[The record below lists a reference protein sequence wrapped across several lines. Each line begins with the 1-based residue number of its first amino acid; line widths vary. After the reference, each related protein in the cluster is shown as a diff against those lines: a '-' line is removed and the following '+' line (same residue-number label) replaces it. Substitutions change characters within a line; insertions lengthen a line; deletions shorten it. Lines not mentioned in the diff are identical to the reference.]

1 MLAES
6 ALERARRLQRSST
19 RHALFGIP
27 IAVKD
32 NYFTQGVRTT
42 ANSFI
47 YQDFV
52 PTFDA
57 TVVTRL
63 QQAGGIVLGKTQ
75 MGPLATTRAT
85 WLAVN
90 ADLHER
96 VASRRVAPSA
106 GVGAP
111 KHAGSWPTNCLK
123 THWPV
128 LG

>member
-1 MLAES
+1 MSTWRSVAISRCVDRFTLRKKRELGPRRKKLEEVLRATAVVMLES
-6 ALERARRLQRSST
+6 ASML
-19 RHALFGIP
+19 
-27 IAVKD
+27 
-32 NYFTQGVRTT
+32 
-42 ANSFI
+42 
-47 YQDFV
+47 
-52 PTFDA
+52 
-57 TVVTRL
+57 
-63 QQAGGIVLGKTQ
+63 
-75 MGPLATTRAT
+75 LATTRAT

-128 LG
+128 LGW